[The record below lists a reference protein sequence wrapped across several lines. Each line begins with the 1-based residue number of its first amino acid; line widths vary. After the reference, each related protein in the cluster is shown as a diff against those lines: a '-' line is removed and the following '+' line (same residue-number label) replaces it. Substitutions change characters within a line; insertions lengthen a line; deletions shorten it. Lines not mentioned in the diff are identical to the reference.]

1 MRIVKNITANSLL
14 YVVQTI
20 INQNQC
26 FMKKLILFLFALAFI
41 MPIALFAGEIPA
53 PTNDNPISF
62 GMFVDLTALAAGIA
76 AITLFI
82 KSTFNT
88 SGLITDIVSWVLG
101 PVLGLVGFYFKLG
114 MFAEV
119 VWYGALLYGLLASFY
134 ANKGYDILSVIR
146 GKKDVDYVKIE

>member
-1 MRIVKNITANSLL
+1 
-14 YVVQTI
+14 
-20 INQNQC
+20 
-26 FMKKLILFLFALAFI
+26 MKKLIFFLFAWAVLAL
-41 MPIALFAGEIPA
+41 PVAVFAGENPD
-53 PTNDNPISF
+53 PSNGNPISL

-82 KSTFNT
+82 KNTFNT
-88 SGLITDIVSWVLG
+88 SGLITDIVSWTIG
-101 PVLGLVGFYFKLG
+101 PVLGLIGFYFKLG

-146 GKKDVDYVKIE
+146 GKKDVEYVKIE

>member
-1 MRIVKNITANSLL
+1 
-14 YVVQTI
+14 
-20 INQNQC
+20 
-26 FMKKLILFLFALAFI
+26 MKKLIFFLFALAVLI
-41 MPIALFAGEIPA
+41 LPVAAFAGGNPD
-53 PTNDNPISF
+53 PTNENPISLA
-62 GMFVDLTALAAGIA
+62 MFVDLTALAAGIA

-101 PVLGLVGFYFKLG
+101 PILGMIGFYFNLG

-146 GKKDVDYVKIE
+146 GKKDVEYVKIE